1 MMQISKKRS
10 KNYQAV
16 LLALGTAT
24 TALSANTAIASADTT
39 TGWDRDNNNSNNTS
53 DASKALSS
61 ARSDIASRASSR
73 AASNTSAAP
82 KTGNESKIGWVD
94 VYVDHSNMDDALQYA
109 TARGVNVVHD
119 PTVIKTGDASQTAR
133 NNSEAVSYYAAKT
146 SEARSVADNYVKE
159 LANYDASKTRN
170 QADADS
176 ANDQMHALQSTLAA
190 QNQTTNVE
198 SKQYSADELAKD
210 TAAIQAKIQDGK
222 NLINAKAAKDRIQT
236 QQDSMTLFASQES
249 MGNIHLQHQDVT
261 IANDADADKYLTL
274 LQDEY
279 KQLQDYAARVNSQT
293 GSIPDS
299 RRPTYK
305 LYNYRVDPDIERK
318 GTEVVTTYH
327 YTPVTVNKP
336 AQPSINYHIYDIRD
350 QMTSGENWKN
360 KDGETII
367 LDPNK
372 NANNNVVAQAM
383 VNQTIGVDTVNQP
396 LPSER
401 FDKIQD
407 LTIVTR
413 IPDGAEFNKD
423 LTNSDPANWVMTY
436 DEASRTVR
444 MTATPEYLVQVNLN
458 QNTNN
463 SGTVGGTTNGEWQ
476 FKAPQVFFKLTQD
489 NHTYQTHSTII
500 VNKEYQYVGSD
511 IQIRTD
517 QADPSKVN
525 TNSHYQVID
534 GKEVLPGS
542 VNNYVVGWDFD
553 QYKNVNIDREMQQK
567 GLVLIDDYPEDAV
580 SVTGPIRL
588 IDTNDGH
595 VVFSADLPSNANNVG
610 ASGTFKDAGNN
621 SYQGLTWTIID
632 KTNAPDGMKDKIKGK
647 ALMIRYNQ
655 VDGKFY
661 KDFVETG
668 RSLNVIM
675 PMTTLKIDNTDGS
688 HNGNSYSNIAYQSDF
703 GNVYTSN
710 TVENTAP
717 KLNPK
722 KDAVISF
729 GDLTS
734 LDINK
739 NPQSTIEHQSYF
751 DYRLN
756 GSTFSTNLS
765 ENIFDYHMEDTF
777 EDQNDRYDGEFIV
790 QTDNDIHFKAG
801 STLAE
806 RYPNGIQ
813 AGTDIT
819 KYFTQKITRNSGN
832 TSVKTIILSADRDFL
847 DQIDMS
853 KTNLHFDGYV
863 NMKRIS
869 NTNGVR
875 NQFKEWVNGVDY
887 GSNWVV
893 TNSRKNAIDLLNEKL
908 ASLESSTASGISS
921 NASGIKSNASS
932 ISSVASSA
940 NSGIKSNAS
949 SISSVASSAN
959 SGIKSNASSISSV
972 ASSANSGIKSNAS
985 SISSVASSANSG
997 IKSNASSISSVA
1009 SSANSGIKSNA
1020 SAISSNA
1027 SSFANALSVVIKKI
1041 TDVQSSASSAIS
1053 SVASDADS
1061 IASSAH
1067 SETQSVASSAKS
1079 ELSSVASSVSSAVES
1094 VASSANSQIEHNSA
1108 AIDDVRSSTAS
1119 AMSDVASNAADAISK
1134 LADAL
1139 AKRTEQR
1146 LSTLEIF
1153 DPLVKSKTDALHYA
1167 TEHGVSAS
1175 QIRAISYENGRY
1187 TVKYNASTTAI
1198 NGGGEAIFD
1207 NTVKASTT
1215 FGKPK
1220 EVETSTEI
1228 KPVEKPV
1235 QKQATESYDLYIV
1248 QNAKEARQYLHS
1260 SGIDDSRIQNIEIV
1274 NGHVHAVVKAK

>member
-1 MMQISKKRS
+1 MQISKKRS

-24 TALSANTAIASADTT
+24 TALAANTAVASADTT
-39 TGWDRDNNNSNNTS
+39 TGWDRDNGNNNNTS

-73 AASNTSAAP
+73 ASSNTSAAP
-82 KTGNESKIGWVD
+82 KPGSESKIGWVD

-119 PTVIKTGDASQTAR
+119 PTVIKSGDASQTAK
-133 NNSEAVSYYAAKT
+133 NNSEAVSYYAAKAT
-146 SEARSVADNYVKE
+146 EARSVADNYVKE
-159 LANYDASKTRN
+159 LANYDATKTRN

-198 SKQYSADELAKD
+198 SKQYSASELAKD
-210 TAAIQAKIQDGK
+210 TAVIQAKIQDGK

-261 IANDADADKYLTL
+261 IANDADADTYLKK
-274 LQDEY
+274 LQEEY

-299 RRPTYK
+299 SRPTYT

-318 GTEVVTTYH
+318 GTAVVTTYH
-327 YTPVTVNKP
+327 YTPVPVNKP

-534 GKEVLPGS
+534 GKQVLPGS
-542 VNNYVVGWDFD
+542 VNNYIVGWDFD

-621 SYQGLTWTIID
+621 PYQGLTWTIID

-688 HNGNSYSNIAYQSDF
+688 HNGNRYSNIAYQSDF

-739 NPQSTIEHQSYF
+739 NPKSTIEHQSYF

-765 ENIFDYHMEDTF
+765 ENIFDYRMEDTF

-790 QTDNDIHFKAG
+790 QTDNDIHFKSG

-819 KYFTQKITRNSGN
+819 KYFTQKITRNGNN
-832 TSVKTIILSADRDFL
+832 TSVKTITLSADRDFV

-893 TNSRKNAIDLLNEKL
+893 TNSRKNAIDLLNEQL
-908 ASLESSTASGISS
+908 ASLESSAAKGISS
-921 NASGIKSNASS
+921 NASGIKSNSS
-932 ISSVASSA
+932 AISSVASSA

-972 ASSANSGIKSNAS
+972 ASSANSGIKSNE
-985 SISSVASSANSG
+985 
-997 IKSNASSISSVA
+997 
-1009 SSANSGIKSNA
+1009 

-1094 VASSANSQIEHNSA
+1094 VASSANSQIAHNSA

-1167 TEHGVSAS
+1167 TEHGISAS

-1198 NGGGEAIFD
+1198 NGGGEARFD
-1207 NTVKASTT
+1207 NTVNASIT
-1215 FGKPK
+1215 FGKPT
-1220 EVETSTEI
+1220 EIETSTEI
-1228 KPVEKPV
+1228 KPV

-1248 QNAKEARQYLHS
+1248 KNAREARQYLHS
-1260 SGIDDSRIQNIEIV
+1260 LGINDSRIQNIEVV
-1274 NGHVHAVVKAK
+1274 NGHVHAVIKAK

>member
-1 MMQISKKRS
+1 MQISKKRS
-10 KNYQAV
+10 KNYQSV

-24 TALSANTAIASADTT
+24 TALAANTAVASADTT
-39 TGWDRDNNNSNNTS
+39 TGWDRDNGNNSNTS

-73 AASNTSAAP
+73 ASSNTSAAP
-82 KTGNESKIGWVD
+82 KPGSESKIGWVD

-119 PTVIKTGDASQTAR
+119 PTVIKSGDASQTAK
-133 NNSEAVSYYAAKT
+133 NTSEAVSYYAAKAT
-146 SEARSVADNYVKE
+146 EARSVADNYVKE
-159 LANYDASKTRN
+159 LANYDATKTRN

-198 SKQYSADELAKD
+198 SKQYSAGELAKD

-261 IANDADADKYLTL
+261 IANDADADKYLKL

-279 KQLQDYAARVNSQT
+279 KRLQEYAASVNNQT
-293 GSIPDS
+293 GSIPDAQ
-299 RRPTYK
+299 RPTFT

-327 YTPVTVNKP
+327 YTPVPVNKP

-350 QMTSGENWKN
+350 QMTSNESWKN

-383 VNQTIGVDTVNQP
+383 VNQTIGIDTVNQP

-413 IPDGAEFNKD
+413 IPDSAEFNKD
-423 LTNSDPANWVMTY
+423 LTNSDPANWIMTY
-436 DEASRTVR
+436 DEATRTVR

-542 VNNYVVGWDFD
+542 VNNYIVGWDFD

-588 IDTNDGH
+588 IDKNDGH

-621 SYQGLTWTIID
+621 PYPGLTWTIID

-722 KDAVISF
+722 KDAIISF

-765 ENIFDYHMEDTF
+765 ENIFDYRMEDTF

-819 KYFTQKITRNSGN
+819 KYFTQKITRNGNN
-832 TSVKTIILSADRDFL
+832 TSVKTITLSADRDFL

-869 NTNGVR
+869 NANGVR

-893 TNSRKNAIDLLNEKL
+893 TNSRKNAIDILKDKL
-908 ASLESSTASGISS
+908 ASLESSAASGISS
-921 NASGIKSNASS
+921 NASGITSNSS
-932 ISSVASSA
+932 AISSVASSA
-940 NSGIKSNAS
+940 NSGINSNS
-949 SISSVASSAN
+949 SAISSVASSAN
-959 SGIKSNASSISSV
+959 SGIQSNE
-972 ASSANSGIKSNAS
+972 
-985 SISSVASSANSG
+985 
-997 IKSNASSISSVA
+997 
-1009 SSANSGIKSNA
+1009 

-1094 VASSANSQIEHNSA
+1094 VASSANSQIAHNSS

-1119 AMSDVASNAADAISK
+1119 AMSAVASNAADAISK

-1167 TEHGVSAS
+1167 TEHGISAS

-1207 NTVKASTT
+1207 NTVTASTSV
-1215 FGKPK
+1215 GLPNV
-1220 EVETSTEI
+1220 VETSTEI
-1228 KPVEKPV
+1228 KPV

-1248 QNAKEARQYLHS
+1248 KNAREARQYLHS
-1260 SGIDDSRIQNIEIV
+1260 LGISDDRIQNIEVV

>member
-1 MMQISKKRS
+1 MQISKKRS
-10 KNYQAV
+10 KNYQSV

-24 TALSANTAIASADTT
+24 TALAANTAVASADTT
-39 TGWDRDNNNSNNTS
+39 TGWDRDNNNNSNTS

-73 AASNTSAAP
+73 ASSNTSAAP
-82 KTGNESKIGWVD
+82 KPGSESKIGWVD

-119 PTVIKTGDASQTAR
+119 PTVIKSGDASQTAK
-133 NNSEAVSYYAAKT
+133 NTSEAVSYYAAKAT
-146 SEARSVADNYVKE
+146 EARSVADNYVKE
-159 LANYDASKTRN
+159 LANYDATKTRN

-198 SKQYSADELAKD
+198 SKQYSAGELAKD

-261 IANDADADKYLTL
+261 IANDADADKYLKK

-279 KQLQDYAARVNSQT
+279 KRLQEYAASVNNQT

-299 RRPTYK
+299 QRPTFT

-327 YTPVTVNKP
+327 YTPVPANKP

-350 QMTSGENWKN
+350 QMTSNESWKN

-383 VNQTIGVDTVNQP
+383 VNQTIGIDTVNQP

-423 LTNSDPANWVMTY
+423 LTNSDPANWIMTY
-436 DEASRTVR
+436 DEATKTVR

-542 VNNYVVGWDFD
+542 VNNYIVGWDFD

-588 IDTNDGH
+588 IDKNDGH

-621 SYQGLTWTIID
+621 PYQGLTWTIID

-688 HNGNSYSNIAYQSDF
+688 HNGNRYSNIAYQSDF

-765 ENIFDYHMEDTF
+765 ENIFDYRMEDTF

-813 AGTDIT
+813 AGSDIT
-819 KYFTQKITRNSGN
+819 KYFTQKITRNDGN
-832 TSVKTIILSADRDFL
+832 TSVKTITLSADRDFL

-869 NTNGVR
+869 NKNGVR

-908 ASLESSTASGISS
+908 ASLESLESSAASGISS
-921 NASGIKSNASS
+921 NASGVKSNASNISSVASSADSGIKSNASNIS
-932 ISSVASSA
+932 SVVSSADSGIKSNASNISSVASSA
-940 NSGIKSNAS
+940 N
-949 SISSVASSAN
+949 
-959 SGIKSNASSISSV
+959 
-972 ASSANSGIKSNAS
+972 
-985 SISSVASSANSG
+985 
-997 IKSNASSISSVA
+997 
-1009 SSANSGIKSNA
+1009 

-1027 SSFANALSVVIKKI
+1027 SSFANALSIVIKKI
-1041 TDVQSSASSAIS
+1041 TDVQSSASSSIS
-1053 SVASDADS
+1053 SVASDAES

-1094 VASSANSQIEHNSA
+1094 VASSANSQIEHNSS

-1175 QIRAISYENGRY
+1175 QIRAISYEDGRY

-1198 NGGGEAIFD
+1198 NGGGEAKFD
-1207 NTVKASTT
+1207 NTVSASTT
-1215 FGKPK
+1215 FGKPTK
-1220 EVETSTEI
+1220 VKTRTEI
-1228 KPVEKPV
+1228 KPSTPV

-1248 QNAKEARQYLHS
+1248 KNAKEARQYLHS
-1260 SGIDDSRIQNIEIV
+1260 LGINDDRIQNIEVV

>member
-1 MMQISKKRS
+1 MQISKKRS
-10 KNYQAV
+10 KNYQSV

-24 TALSANTAIASADTT
+24 TALAANTAVASADTT
-39 TGWDRDNNNSNNTS
+39 TGWDRDNGNNSNTS

-73 AASNTSAAP
+73 ASSNTSAAP
-82 KTGNESKIGWVD
+82 KPGSESKIGWVD

-119 PTVIKTGDASQTAR
+119 PTVIKSGDASQTAK
-133 NNSEAVSYYAAKT
+133 NTSEAVSYYAAKAT
-146 SEARSVADNYVKE
+146 EARSVADNYVKE
-159 LANYDASKTRN
+159 LANYDATKTRN

-198 SKQYSADELAKD
+198 SKQYSAGELAKD

-261 IANDADADKYLTL
+261 IANDADADKYLKK

-279 KQLQDYAARVNSQT
+279 KRLQAYAASVNNQT

-299 RRPTYK
+299 QRPTFT

-327 YTPVTVNKP
+327 YTPVPVNKP

-350 QMTSGENWKN
+350 QMTSNESWKN

-383 VNQTIGVDTVNQP
+383 VNQTIGIDTVNQP

-423 LTNSDPANWVMTY
+423 LTNSDPANWIMTY
-436 DEASRTVR
+436 DEVTRTVR

-500 VNKEYQYVGSD
+500 VNNEYQYVGSD

-542 VNNYVVGWDFD
+542 VNNYIVGWDFD

-588 IDTNDGH
+588 IDKNDGH

-621 SYQGLTWTIID
+621 PYQGLTWTIID

-688 HNGNSYSNIAYQSDF
+688 HNGNRYSNIAYQSDF

-765 ENIFDYHMEDTF
+765 ENIFDYRMEDTF

-819 KYFTQKITRNSGN
+819 KYFTQKITRNGNN
-832 TSVKTIILSADRDFL
+832 TSVKTITLSADRDFL

-869 NTNGVR
+869 NANGVR

-893 TNSRKNAIDLLNEKL
+893 TNSRKNAIDILKDKL
-908 ASLESSTASGISS
+908 ASLESSAASGISS
-921 NASGIKSNASS
+921 NASGITSNSSAISSVASS
-932 ISSVASSA
+932 ADSGINSNSSAISSVASSA
-940 NSGIKSNAS
+940 NSGIQSNE
-949 SISSVASSAN
+949 
-959 SGIKSNASSISSV
+959 
-972 ASSANSGIKSNAS
+972 
-985 SISSVASSANSG
+985 
-997 IKSNASSISSVA
+997 
-1009 SSANSGIKSNA
+1009 

-1094 VASSANSQIEHNSA
+1094 VASSANSQIAHNSA
-1108 AIDDVRSSTAS
+1108 TIDDVSSSTAS
-1119 AMSDVASNAADAISK
+1119 AMSAVASNAADAISK

-1167 TEHGVSAS
+1167 TEHGISAS
-1175 QIRAISYENGRY
+1175 QIRTISYENGRY
-1187 TVKYNASTTAI
+1187 IVKYNASTTAI
-1198 NGGGEAIFD
+1198 NGGGEARFD
-1207 NTVKASTT
+1207 NTVNASIT
-1215 FGKPK
+1215 FGKPTD
-1220 EVETSTEI
+1220 VETSTEI
-1228 KPVEKPV
+1228 KPV

-1248 QNAKEARQYLHS
+1248 KNAREARQYLHS
-1260 SGIDDSRIQNIEIV
+1260 LGISDDRIQNIEVV

>member
-1 MMQISKKRS
+1 MQISKKRS
-10 KNYQAV
+10 KNYQSV

-24 TALSANTAIASADTT
+24 TALAANTAVASADTT
-39 TGWDRDNNNSNNTS
+39 TGWDRDNNNNSNTS

-82 KTGNESKIGWVD
+82 KPGSESKVGWVD

-109 TARGVNVVHD
+109 TVRGVNVVHD

-133 NNSEAVSYYAAKT
+133 NNSEAVSYYAAKAA
-146 SEARSVADNYVKE
+146 EARSVADNYVKE
-159 LANYDASKTRN
+159 LANYDAAKTKN

-198 SKQYSADELAKD
+198 SKQYSASELAKD

-261 IANDADADKYLTL
+261 IANDADADKYLKK

-279 KQLQDYAARVNSQT
+279 KRLQEYAASVNNQT

-299 RRPTYK
+299 QRPTFT

-318 GTEVVTTYH
+318 GTAVVTTYH
-327 YTPVTVNKP
+327 YTPVPVNKP

-350 QMTSGENWKN
+350 QMTSNESWKN

-383 VNQTIGVDTVNQP
+383 VNQTIGIDTVNQP

-407 LTIVTR
+407 LTVVTR

-423 LTNSDPANWVMTY
+423 LTNSDPSNWIVTY
-436 DEASRTVR
+436 DEATRTVR

-542 VNNYVVGWDFD
+542 VNNYIVGWDFD

-588 IDTNDGH
+588 IDKNDGH

-621 SYQGLTWTIID
+621 PYQGLTWTIID

-688 HNGNSYSNIAYQSDF
+688 HNGNRYSNIAYQSDF

-765 ENIFDYHMEDTF
+765 ENIFDYRMEDTF

-819 KYFTQKITRNSGN
+819 KYFTQKITRNGNN
-832 TSVKTIILSADRDFL
+832 TSVKTITLSADRDFL

-869 NTNGVR
+869 NKNGVR

-908 ASLESSTASGISS
+908 ASLESSAASGISS
-921 NASGIKSNASS
+921 NASGVKSNASNISSVASSADSGIKSNASNIS
-932 ISSVASSA
+932 SVVSSADSGIKSNASNISSVASSA
-940 NSGIKSNAS
+940 N
-949 SISSVASSAN
+949 
-959 SGIKSNASSISSV
+959 
-972 ASSANSGIKSNAS
+972 
-985 SISSVASSANSG
+985 
-997 IKSNASSISSVA
+997 
-1009 SSANSGIKSNA
+1009 

-1027 SSFANALSVVIKKI
+1027 SSFANALSIVIKKI
-1041 TDVQSSASSAIS
+1041 TDVQSSASSSIS
-1053 SVASDADS
+1053 SVASDAES

-1094 VASSANSQIEHNSA
+1094 VASSANSQIEHNSS

-1175 QIRAISYENGRY
+1175 QIRAISYEDGRY

-1198 NGGGEAIFD
+1198 NGGGEAKFD
-1207 NTVKASTT
+1207 NTVSASTT
-1215 FGKPK
+1215 FGKPTK
-1220 EVETSTEI
+1220 VKTRTEI
-1228 KPVEKPV
+1228 KPSTPV

-1248 QNAKEARQYLHS
+1248 KNAKEARQYLHS
-1260 SGIDDSRIQNIEIV
+1260 LGINDDRIQNIEVV
-1274 NGHVHAVVKAK
+1274 NDHVHAVVKAK

>member
-16 LLALGTAT
+16 LLALGTTT

-39 TGWDRDNNNSNNTS
+39 TGWDRDNSNSNNTS

-82 KTGNESKIGWVD
+82 KPGNESKVGWVD

-133 NNSEAVSYYAAKT
+133 NNSEAVSYYAAKA

-159 LANYDASKTRN
+159 LANYDASKTKN

-198 SKQYSADELAKD
+198 SKQYSASELAKD

-261 IANDADADKYLTL
+261 IANDADADRYLKL

-279 KQLQDYAARVNSQT
+279 KQLQDYAARVNNQT

-299 RRPTYK
+299 ERPSFT
-305 LYNYRVDPDIERK
+305 LYNYRVDPEIERK

-327 YTPVTVNKP
+327 YTPVPVNKP

-350 QMTSGENWKN
+350 QMTSSENWKN

-383 VNQTIGVDTVNQP
+383 VNQTIGIDTVNQP

-407 LTIVTR
+407 LTVVTR

-423 LTNSDPANWVMTY
+423 LTNADPANWIVTY

-458 QNTNN
+458 QNTNK

-534 GKEVLPGS
+534 GREVLPGS
-542 VNNYVVGWDFD
+542 VNNYIVGWDFD

-588 IDTNDGH
+588 IDKNDGH

-610 ASGTFKDAGNN
+610 ASGTFKDAGGNA
-621 SYQGLTWTIID
+621 YQGLTWTIID
-632 KTNAPDGMKDKIKGK
+632 KTNAPDGMKDKITGK

-675 PMTTLKIDNTDGS
+675 PMTTLKLNNTDGS
-688 HNGNSYSNIAYQSDF
+688 YNGNKYANIAYQSDF

-765 ENIFDYHMEDTF
+765 ENIFDYRMEDTF

-790 QTDNDIHFKAG
+790 QTDNDIHFKSG

-813 AGTDIT
+813 AGSDIT
-819 KYFTQKITRNSGN
+819 KYFTQNITRNGN
-832 TSVKTIILSADRDFL
+832 NTGVKTITLSADRDFL

-875 NQFKEWVNGVDY
+875 NQFKEWVNGIDY

-940 NSGIKSNAS
+940 NSD
-949 SISSVASSAN
+949 
-959 SGIKSNASSISSV
+959 
-972 ASSANSGIKSNAS
+972 
-985 SISSVASSANSG
+985 

-1041 TDVQSSASSAIS
+1041 TDVQNSASSAIS

-1119 AMSDVASNAADAISK
+1119 AMSDVASNAADSISK

-1198 NGGGEAIFD
+1198 NGGGEARFD

-1215 FGKPK
+1215 FGKPT

-1228 KPVEKPV
+1228 KPV

-1248 QNAKEARQYLHS
+1248 QNAREARQYLHS
-1260 SGIDDSRIQNIEIV
+1260 LGISDDRIQNIEIV

>member
-1 MMQISKKRS
+1 MQISKKRS
-10 KNYQAV
+10 KNYQSV

-24 TALSANTAIASADTT
+24 TALAANTAVASADTT
-39 TGWDRDNNNSNNTS
+39 TGWDRDNGNNNNTS

-82 KTGNESKIGWVD
+82 KPGSESKIGWVD

-119 PTVIKTGDASQTAR
+119 PTVIKSGDASQTAR
-133 NNSEAVSYYAAKT
+133 NNSEAVSYYAAKAT
-146 SEARSVADNYVKE
+146 EARSVADNYVKE
-159 LANYDASKTRN
+159 LANYDATKTRN

-198 SKQYSADELAKD
+198 SKQYSASELAKD

-261 IANDADADKYLTL
+261 IANDADADSYLKK

-279 KQLQDYAARVNSQT
+279 KRLQDYAASVNSQT

-299 RRPTYK
+299 QRPTFT

-318 GTEVVTTYH
+318 GTAVVTTYH
-327 YTPVTVNKP
+327 YTPVPVNKP

-350 QMTSGENWKN
+350 QMTSDESWKN

-383 VNQTIGVDTVNQP
+383 VNQTIGIDTVNQP

-423 LTNSDPANWVMTY
+423 LTNSDPANWIMTY
-436 DEASRTVR
+436 DEATRTVR

-542 VNNYVVGWDFD
+542 VNNYIVGWDFD

-588 IDTNDGH
+588 IDKNDGH

-610 ASGTFKDAGNN
+610 ASGTFKDAGGNA
-621 SYQGLTWTIID
+621 YQGLTWTIID

-675 PMTTLKIDNTDGS
+675 PMTTLKLNNTDGS
-688 HNGNSYSNIAYQSDF
+688 YNGNRYSNIAYQSDF

-765 ENIFDYHMEDTF
+765 ENIFDYRMEDTF

-813 AGTDIT
+813 AGSDIT
-819 KYFTQKITRNSGN
+819 KYFTQKITRNGNN
-832 TSVKTIILSADRDFL
+832 TSVKTITLSADRDFL

-908 ASLESSTASGISS
+908 ASLESSAASGISS

-940 NSGIKSNAS
+940 NSGIKSNTSA
-949 SISSVASSAN
+949 ISSVASSAN

-972 ASSANSGIKSNAS
+972 ASSANSE
-985 SISSVASSANSG
+985 

-1119 AMSDVASNAADAISK
+1119 AMSDVASNAADAIGK

-1198 NGGGEAIFD
+1198 NGGGEARFD
-1207 NTVKASTT
+1207 NTVNASTT
-1215 FGKPK
+1215 FGKPT
-1220 EVETSTEI
+1220 EVKTSTEI
-1228 KPVEKPV
+1228 KPV

-1248 QNAKEARQYLHS
+1248 QNAREARQYLHS
-1260 SGIDDSRIQNIEIV
+1260 LGISDDRIQNIEVV